1 MDAQKELLDVIE
13 ILIEEKIREKVPQI
27 YVGICQSILKNNTAQ
42 MIVNGDTLNVQY
54 YGNTPKVGNTYRIF
68 IPNSNTSMAFIIS
81 GGDSGDVPTSS
92 DYNQLTN
99 KPEINGVVLNGNQ
112 TSADLKIK
120 EDKTYIYTQ
129 ATASAEWSIA
139 HNLDKYPAISIIDT
153 GGNIVVGDVT
163 YIDTD
168 HVTVKFNAAFAGKV
182 YLN

>member
-54 YGNTPKVGNTYRIF
+54 YGNTPTVGKTYRIF
-68 IPNSNTSMAFIIS
+68 VPNSNTSMAFIIS

-120 EDKTYIYTQ
+120 EDKTFVYTQ
-129 ATASAEWSIA
+129 ATAAAEWSIA
-139 HNLDKYPAISIIDT
+139 HNLDKYPIVSIVDT
-153 GGNIVVGDVT
+153 GGNVVVGDII
-163 YIDTD
+163 YIDAD
-168 HVTVKFNAAFAGKV
+168 HVKIKFNAAFAGKA